1 MVIVLFFVCHPVTN
15 ALEHE
20 VFVEGY
26 GQVFKIKCILLCK
39 QVSMWENHG
48 NKLIVMEFQDT
59 QNSKEISQEIPSPE
73 MIWVSWVEI
82 HSISYLSFEIKCPHL

>member
-1 MVIVLFFVCHPVTN
+1 VLCAILCDTLGCIKQELRLFCFVMHTIPHAFLPCELRAVVLKFWRNKIAKMVMVIVLFFVCHPVTN

-39 QVSMWENHG
+39 QVSM
-48 NKLIVMEFQDT
+48 
-59 QNSKEISQEIPSPE
+59 
-73 MIWVSWVEI
+73 
-82 HSISYLSFEIKCPHL
+82 